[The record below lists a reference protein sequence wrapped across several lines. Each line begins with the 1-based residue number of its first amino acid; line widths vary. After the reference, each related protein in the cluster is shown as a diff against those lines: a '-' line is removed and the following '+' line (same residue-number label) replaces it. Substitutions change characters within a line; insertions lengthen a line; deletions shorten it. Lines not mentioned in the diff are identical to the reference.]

1 LLADS
6 AGRIPFLKAK
16 INRKFLDLCL
26 CPRYPPD
33 DEQKAKVWRGIMP
46 AVARADLEALLRTRK
61 LDRTL
66 AATLPCPEPGDEQTI
81 APTGIDALNQLLGG
95 GLPRGH
101 LSEVV
106 GARSSGRTSV
116 SVAMLAAAIARGEL
130 VALIDTLDMFDPQSA
145 AAAGIDL
152 ARLLWVRGET
162 GQVGSPPAS
171 LAPPTLIDR
180 AIKALNLVLQA
191 GGFGLVVLDLAEV
204 PAAAIRRLPFTTWL
218 RLQRILEGS
227 TTACI
232 VIGAEPTARS
242 SGGITIALRAAPCS
256 SPGTK
261 PRSLAPRPQPPG
273 LWAGKTERVRLL
285 LGLEIEARVIR
296 ARAAAATSCRFRVTA
311 HRTGAGCLW
320 PVASSERDER
330 RTRSARARSA
340 MSGERRAKGG
350 VDDRVAS
357 DRHVAELATDH

>member
-1 LLADS
+1 
-6 AGRIPFLKAK
+6 
-16 INRKFLDLCL
+16 
-26 CPRYPPD
+26 
-33 DEQKAKVWRGIMP
+33 MP

-66 AATLPCPEPGDEQTI
+66 TATFSGPEPGDERTI
-81 APTGIDALNQLLGG
+81 APTGIAALDWLLGG
-95 GLPRGH
+95 GLPRGQ
-101 LSEVV
+101 LSEVA

-116 SVAMLAAAIARGEL
+116 SVAMLAAATARGEL
-130 VALIDTLDMFDPQSA
+130 VALIDTLDMFDPPSA

-152 ARLLWVRGET
+152 TRLLWVRGET

-171 LAPPTLIDR
+171 LAPPALPTLIDR

-204 PAAAIRRLPFTTWL
+204 PAATIRRLPFTTWL
-218 RLQRILEGS
+218 RLQRVLEGS

-232 VIGAEPTARS
+232 VMGAEPTARS

-256 SPGTK
+256 SPDAK
-261 PRSLAPRPQPPG
+261 PRSLILKPQPPAPSSQPPG
-273 LWAGKTERVRLL
+273 LWAGETERVRLL

-311 HRTGAGCLW
+311 HRAGAGCQW

-330 RTRSARARSA
+330 RARSARTRSATN
-340 MSGERRAKGG
+340 GERRAMSE
-350 VDDRVAS
+350 RQC
-357 DRHVAELATDH
+357 R